1 MILSVLLKSIFIFRL
16 KQIIDLKTPMKKG
29 IFYFFI
35 PAIFIG
41 IGFYYLNHAQHE
53 PKTII
58 TPVFLPDA
66 KETKTSPSPIL
77 PLQINNQT
85 PAKENKENK
94 EIEKRKNSTRLYP
107 FFSPKDNIR
116 EIIID
121 YIKKEQKAINC
132 AAFRLT
138 DPTITKELLDAQERG
153 IKINLVIDKE
163 GLSALHSKSLY
174 LFTKG
179 ISIFV
184 YPPIS
189 FDRTSDKQKREGLMH
204 NKFICFESQETLITG
219 SFNYTKSAQEINQEN
234 ILVVQAKDIYET
246 YTNHFQYL
254 KTISSPLQNSKEE
267 LSKLQKKKFF
277 KK

>member
-1 MILSVLLKSIFIFRL
+1 
-16 KQIIDLKTPMKKG
+16 MKKG

-41 IGFYYLNHAQHE
+41 IGFYYLNHAQPQ
-53 PKTII
+53 PKNSRSII

-66 KETKTSPSPIL
+66 KEAKSSLSSTSVL
-77 PLQINNQT
+77 PLQKKPLSQ
-85 PAKENKENK
+85 ENKQNK
-94 EIEKRKNSTRLYP
+94 ETEKRKNSTRLYP

-116 EIIID
+116 EIIINF
-121 YIKKEQKAINC
+121 IKKEQKTINC

-138 DPTITKELLDAQERG
+138 DPAITKELLEAQERG

-184 YPPIS
+184 YPPIL

-204 NKFICFESQETLITG
+204 NKFICFESQETVITG

-234 ILVVQAKDIYET
+234 ILVVEAKDIYET
-246 YTNHFQYL
+246 YTSHFEYL
-254 KTISSPLQNSKEE
+254 KTISSPLKEKQGE
-267 LSKLQKKKFF
+267 LKKISKKFG
-277 KK
+277 KKVFRA